1 MTDLR
6 FLWPILLTATMLGAR
21 IWELRR
27 KFEVEP
33 GKVVETRSFK
43 LLVAFGVASVLL
55 CSGYYLVRGEPPRYP
70 WLSAAGA
77 LLGVYTFVLRGQ
89 ARKALDRM
97 FSLHVDIREHH
108 TLVQT
113 GPYRRIRHP
122 IYLGTILEVIAAAF
136 LLNAWIPGIIG
147 LVVMT
152 IVLRRRIRI
161 EEQAME
167 EKFGEAWRQYRLR
180 TGLLWPRL

>member
-1 MTDLR
+1 
-6 FLWPILLTATMLGAR
+6 
-21 IWELRR
+21 
-27 KFEVEP
+27 
-33 GKVVETRSFK
+33 
-43 LLVAFGVASVLL
+43 
-55 CSGYYLVRGEPPRYP
+55 
-70 WLSAAGA
+70 
-77 LLGVYTFVLRGQ
+77 
-89 ARKALDRM
+89 M

-180 TGLLWPRL
+180 TGLL